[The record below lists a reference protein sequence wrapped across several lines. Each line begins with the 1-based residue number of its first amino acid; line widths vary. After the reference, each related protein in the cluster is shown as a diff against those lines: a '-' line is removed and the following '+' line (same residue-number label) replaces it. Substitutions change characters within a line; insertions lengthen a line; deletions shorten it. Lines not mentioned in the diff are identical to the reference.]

1 MGKKPAQIRAEIE
14 ETRERM
20 GRTIEA
26 IAHKANVPRRVRTS
40 VRETKERLASRVA
53 RVVRREHEDL
63 DS

>member
-1 MGKKPAQIRAEIE
+1 VGKDPAQIRAEIE

-26 IAHKANVPRRVRTS
+26 IGHKANVPRRMRAS
-40 VRETKERLASRVA
+40 VKSTKETLASRVG
-53 RVVRREHEDL
+53 RVVRRGHRDL

>member
-26 IAHKANVPRRVRTS
+26 IGHKANVPRRVRTS
-40 VRETKERLASRVA
+40 VRDTKERLASRVA

>member
-20 GRTIEA
+20 SRTIEA
-26 IAHKANVPRRVRTS
+26 IEHKANVPRRIRAS
-40 VRETKERLASRVA
+40 VMGTKETLASRVA
-53 RVVRREHEDL
+53 RVVRRGQRDL